1 MKHLNELNGS
11 NMEKD
16 QIRKFIYDKF
26 PLAKS
31 KKLVDSSHLLEEGI
45 LDSLGVLELVSY
57 LQDERGI
64 PVEDEELTPE
74 NFASI
79 DAIAAFVE
87 AKLAAK
93 DAS

>member
-1 MKHLNELNGS
+1 MK
-11 NMEKD
+11 D
-16 QIRKFIYDKF
+16 TIRRFINDKF

-31 KKLVDSSHLLEEGI
+31 RRLQDSSHLLEEGI
-45 LDSLGVLELVSY
+45 LDSLGVLELVNY
-57 LQDERGI
+57 LQEDHGI
-64 PVEDEELTPE
+64 PIEDEELVPE

-93 DAS
+93 GSR

>member
-1 MKHLNELNGS
+1 
-11 NMEKD
+11 MERETL
-16 QIRKFIYDKF
+16 RKFILEKF
-26 PLAKS
+26 PIAKS
-31 KKLVDSSHLLEEGI
+31 RKLQDSSQLLEEGI
-45 LDSLGVLELVSY
+45 LDSLGVLELVNF

-64 PVEDEELTPE
+64 PIEDEELTPE

-93 DAS
+93 GTR